1 MLVKTSRINLV
12 LGKIFC
18 RCQEGAQEPC
28 ARQGGALELCVPK
41 VRLVGPNIEK
51 LSYGATCGMSQP

>member
-1 MLVKTSRINLV
+1 MNLV
-12 LGKIFC
+12 LGMIFC
-18 RCQEGAQEPC
+18 RCQEGA
-28 ARQGGALELCVPK
+28 LELCVPQ